1 MKKYLLSLSIL
12 ILVGFT
18 FKSNNFKLPSGW
30 FIAGSKPS
38 CYEMGIDTTV
48 KGPDSSNVASIKCI
62 KKTKGFGTLMQQCL
76 PGKYKG
82 KKLKVSARLKLKD
95 VKDWAGIWFRTD
107 INNPYTVLSFNN
119 MQDKH
124 LNGTVN
130 WTEYSFEIDVPE
142 ETEMINYGALLVG
155 TGQIWMDNFK
165 LEIIGEMTDKVQI
178 LSEPK
183 NLDFNQKD

>member
-1 MKKYLLSLSIL
+1 MKQYLFVL
-12 ILVGFT
+12 ITLALVSFT
-18 FKSNNFKLPSGW
+18 FKSDNFKLPSGW
-30 FIAGSKPS
+30 IIAGSKPT
-38 CYEMGIDTTV
+38 CYEMGIDTSV

-82 KKLKVSARLKLKD
+82 KKLRVSARLKLKD

-107 INNPYTVLSFNN
+107 INYPYTVLSFDN
-119 MQDKH
+119 MYDKH
-124 LNGTVN
+124 LNGTVE

-142 ETEMINYGALLVG
+142 ETELINYGALLSG

-165 LEIIGEMTDKVQI
+165 LEIIGEMTDKRQI
-178 LSEPK
+178 QSEPK
-183 NLDFNQKD
+183 NLNFDQKD